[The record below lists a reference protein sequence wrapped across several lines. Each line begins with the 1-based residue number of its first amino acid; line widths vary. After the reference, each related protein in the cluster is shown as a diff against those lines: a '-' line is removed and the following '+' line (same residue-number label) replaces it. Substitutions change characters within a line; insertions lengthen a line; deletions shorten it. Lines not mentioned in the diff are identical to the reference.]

1 VKDALHA
8 ALGPRLRVPITVLS
22 ILIGAFLLFPI
33 GIVISTSFT
42 AGFFLTFPPEGFS
55 TRWYSAILDNPEW
68 TKPFWTSIRVALF
81 ATTLATVVGTC
92 AALGMRRAV
101 RGRRSLSAIMVA
113 PVTLPLLAYA
123 LGLYDLF
130 NRWPIFEGTNV
141 PVVLGQAVVAF
152 PLVYVIVL
160 AGLAAVDRRVTDA
173 ASTLGARWPMIV
185 WKIELPLIRNNII
198 VAALFAFTISFDEA
212 VIALIMSPPESMT
225 LPVQMFRAARESISP
240 ELAAASTIV
249 MALAVVVLALGA
261 VIERHG
267 LKRGTAR

>member
-8 ALGPRLRVPITVLS
+8 ALGARVRVPITAFS

-33 GIVISTSFT
+33 VIVISTSFT
-42 AGFFLTFPPEGFS
+42 SGFFLTFPPEGFS
-55 TRWYSAILDNPEW
+55 IKWYRSIVHNPEW
-68 TKPFWTSIRVALF
+68 THPFYTSLRVGLG
-81 ATTLATVVGTC
+81 ATTLATIMGTC

-101 RGRRSLSAIMVA
+101 HGRRWLSAVMVA
-113 PVTLPLLAYA
+113 PVALPLLAYA

-130 NRWPIFEGTNV
+130 TRWTVFAGTNV

-152 PLVYVIVL
+152 PIVYVIVL
-160 AGLAAVDRRVTDA
+160 AGLATIDRRVTDA
-173 ASTLGARWPMIV
+173 ASTLGARWPMVV
-185 WKIELPLIRNNII
+185 WKIELPLIKTNII

-240 ELAAASTIV
+240 EMAAASTIV
-249 MALAVVVLALGA
+249 MSLAVLVLSLGA
-261 VIERHG
+261 VIERLG
-267 LKRGTAR
+267 ARRSAR